1 MITPLERPLRRLV
14 TIDGKPY
21 VVTLSPE
28 GIRVVPKGRRK
39 GSLIAWEDIVSGALA
54 LDAQLV
60 GSLTHAAAER
70 HAAGKATSGDAASR
84 NDEPPV
90 GRRG

>member
-1 MITPLERPLRRLV
+1 V

-54 LDAQLV
+54 RMRSWSD
-60 GSLTHAAAER
+60 R
-70 HAAGKATSGDAASR
+70 
-84 NDEPPV
+84 
-90 GRRG
+90 